1 VKLISELSPS
11 CREAAR
17 LQSLAL
23 DHKLSLRQRLG
34 LRLHL
39 FLCKW
44 CNRYGNQLRF
54 LRRAAREHPE
64 RLAESGPPKLSD
76 EARERMKQRLR
87 SHAD

>member
-1 VKLISELSPS
+1 MKLISELSPS

-23 DHKLSLRQRLG
+23 DYKLSLRQRLG

-44 CNRYGNQLRF
+44 CGRYGEQLRF

-64 RLAESGPPKLSD
+64 RLADSGPPKLSN
-76 EARERMKQRLR
+76 EARARIKHSLR
-87 SHAD
+87 SPGG